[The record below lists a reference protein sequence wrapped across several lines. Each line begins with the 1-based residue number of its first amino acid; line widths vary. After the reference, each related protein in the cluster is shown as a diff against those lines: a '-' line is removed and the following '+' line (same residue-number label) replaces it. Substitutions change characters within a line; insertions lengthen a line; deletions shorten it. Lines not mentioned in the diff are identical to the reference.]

1 MNINILLVEDNLKLV
16 KYLKKMLTDEGYHVT
31 TESQGDK
38 AAYRIIREQPDLVIL
53 DIMLPG
59 MNGEQICETVRDE
72 YRGKILMLT
81 ALNTEQNEVTSL
93 KLGADDYVTKP
104 VKEEVLK
111 ARIAALLRRPNLIAE
126 SKKIQ
131 FDNLII
137 DLIKKNV
144 SYSGKIIDLSP
155 SEYELLTLLAKNADT
170 VLSRDNIVHALRGRE
185 YDGVD
190 RSIDLKISR
199 LRKMLGDDIHNPYRI
214 KTIYGKGYLFLSDSW
229 KDKW

>member
-16 KYLKKMLTDEGYHVT
+16 KYLKKMLTDEGYHVVS
-31 TESQGDK
+31 ESRGDS
-38 AAYRIIREQPDLVIL
+38 AAYRIVREQPDLVIL
-53 DIMLPG
+53 DITLPG

-111 ARIAALLRRPNLIAE
+111 ARIVALLRRPKLIAE
-126 SKKIQ
+126 PKKIQ
-131 FDNLII
+131 FDHLII
-137 DLIKKNV
+137 ELTKKNV
-144 SYSGKIIDLSP
+144 SYSGKPIDLSP

-170 VLSRDNIVHALRGRE
+170 VLSRDNIVYALRGRE

-199 LRKMLGDDIHNPYRI
+199 LRKMLGDNIDNPYRI
-214 KTIYGKGYLFLSDSW
+214 KTIYGKGYIFLSDAW
-229 KDKW
+229 NDK

>member
-1 MNINILLVEDNLKLV
+1 MNITILLVEDNLKLV
-16 KYLKKMLTDEGYHVT
+16 KYLKKMLINEGYHVT
-31 TESQGDK
+31 TEYRGDS
-38 AAYRIIREQPDLVIL
+38 AVYRIIKEKPDLVIL
-53 DIMLPG
+53 DIMLPE
-59 MNGEQICETVRDE
+59 MNGKQICETVRDE

-81 ALNTEQNEVTSL
+81 ALNTEQSEVTSL

-111 ARIAALLRRPNLIAE
+111 ARISALLRRPNLVEE

-131 FDNLII
+131 FDNLNI
-137 DLIKKNV
+137 DLIKKSI
-144 SYSGKIIDLSP
+144 SYCGKPIDLTP

-170 VLSRDNIVHALRGRE
+170 VLSRDNIAYALRGRE

-199 LRKMLGDDIHNPYRI
+199 LRKILGDDLDNPYRI
-214 KTIYGKGYLFLSDSW
+214 KTIYSKGYLFLSDSW
-229 KDKW
+229 KDK

>member
-1 MNINILLVEDNLKLV
+1 MNINILLVEDNSKLV
-16 KYLKKMLTDEGYHVT
+16 KYLKKMLTDEGYHVA
-31 TESQGDK
+31 TESRGDS

-81 ALNTEQNEVTSL
+81 ALNSEQNEVTSL

-111 ARIAALLRRPNLIAE
+111 ARIAALLRRPKLTVE
-126 SKKIQ
+126 PQKIQ

-137 DLIKKNV
+137 DLIKRNV
-144 SYSGKIIDLSP
+144 SYAGKLIDLSP
-155 SEYELLTLLAKNADT
+155 TEYELLTLLAKNADT
-170 VLSRDNIVHALRGRE
+170 VLSRDNIVYALRGRE

-199 LRKMLGDDIHNPYRI
+199 LRKMLGDNIENPYRI
-214 KTIYGKGYLFLSDSW
+214 KTIYGKGYLLLSDSW
-229 KDKW
+229 KDK

>member
-16 KYLKKMLTDEGYHVT
+16 KYLKKMLTEEGYHVA
-31 TESQGDK
+31 TESRGDS
-38 AAYRIIREQPDLVIL
+38 AAYRIIRDQPDLVIL

-59 MNGEQICETVRDE
+59 MNGEQICETVRDA

-104 VKEEVLK
+104 VKEEILK
-111 ARIAALLRRPNLIAE
+111 ARISALLRRPSLIAE
-126 SKKIQ
+126 FKKIQ

-137 DLIKKNV
+137 DLIKKSVRYCGNP
-144 SYSGKIIDLSP
+144 IDLSP
-155 SEYELLTLLAKNADT
+155 SEYELLALLAKNADT
-170 VLSRDNIVHALRGRE
+170 VLSRDNIDYALRGRE

-199 LRKMLGDDIHNPYRI
+199 LRKILGDDLENPYRI
-214 KTIYGKGYLFLSDSW
+214 KTIYGKGYLFLSDAW
-229 KDKW
+229 KDK

>member
-16 KYLKKMLTDEGYHVT
+16 KYLKKMLTDEGYHVV
-31 TESQGDK
+31 TESRGDS
-38 AAYRIIREQPDLVIL
+38 AAYRIVREQPDLVIL

-111 ARIAALLRRPNLIAE
+111 ARIAALLRRAKLIAE
-126 SKKIQ
+126 PKKIQ
-131 FDNLII
+131 FDHLII
-137 DLIKKNV
+137 ELIKKNV
-144 SYSGKIIDLSP
+144 SYSGKLIDLSP

-170 VLSRDNIVHALRGRE
+170 VLSRDNIVYALRGRE

-199 LRKMLGDDIHNPYRI
+199 LRKMLGDNVDNPYRI
-214 KTIYGKGYLFLSDSW
+214 KTIYGKGYIFLSDAW
-229 KDKW
+229 NDK

>member
-1 MNINILLVEDNLKLV
+1 MNINILLVEDNLKLA
-16 KYLKKMLTDEGYHVT
+16 KYLKKMLTDEGYHVA
-31 TESQGDK
+31 TESRGDS
-38 AAYRIIREQPDLVIL
+38 AAYRILREQPDLVIL

-59 MNGEQICETVRDE
+59 MNGEQICETVRDA

-111 ARIAALLRRPNLIAE
+111 ARIVALLRRPNLIVEA
-126 SKKIQ
+126 KKIQ
-131 FDNLII
+131 FDHLII
-137 DLIKKNV
+137 DLIKKSVRYCGNP
-144 SYSGKIIDLSP
+144 IDLSP
-155 SEYELLTLLAKNADT
+155 SEYELLALLAKNADT
-170 VLSRDNIVHALRGRE
+170 VLSRDNIDYALRGRE

-199 LRKMLGDDIHNPYRI
+199 LRKILGDDLDNPYRI
-214 KTIYGKGYLFLSDSW
+214 KTIYGKGYLFLSDAW
-229 KDKW
+229 KDK

>member
-1 MNINILLVEDNLKLV
+1 MNINILLVEDNSKLV
-16 KYLKKMLTDEGYHVT
+16 KYLKKMLTDEGYHVA
-31 TESQGDK
+31 TESRGDS

-59 MNGEQICETVRDE
+59 MNGEQFCETVRDE
-72 YRGKILMLT
+72 NRGKILMLT
-81 ALNTEQNEVTSL
+81 ALNSEQNEVTSL

-111 ARIAALLRRPNLIAE
+111 ARIAALLRRPKLTVE
-126 SKKIQ
+126 PQKIQ

-137 DLIKKNV
+137 DLIKRNV
-144 SYSGKIIDLSP
+144 SYAGKLIDLSP
-155 SEYELLTLLAKNADT
+155 TEYELLTLLAKNADT
-170 VLSRDNIVHALRGRE
+170 VLSRDNIVYALRGRE

-199 LRKMLGDDIHNPYRI
+199 LRKMLGDNIENPYRI
-214 KTIYGKGYLFLSDSW
+214 KTIYGKGYLLLSDSW
-229 KDKW
+229 KDK

>member
-1 MNINILLVEDNLKLV
+1 MNINILLVEDNPKLV
-16 KYLKKMLTDEGYHVT
+16 KYLKKMLTDEGYHVA
-31 TESQGDK
+31 TESRGDS
-38 AAYRIIREQPDLVIL
+38 AAYRIIREQPDLVLL

-59 MNGEQICETVRDE
+59 MNGEQICETVRDA

-111 ARIAALLRRPNLIAE
+111 ARITALLRRPSLIRE
-126 SKKIQ
+126 SKEIQ
-131 FDNLII
+131 FDNLLI
-137 DLIKKNV
+137 DLIKKSV
-144 SYSGKIIDLSP
+144 SYCGKPIDLSP
-155 SEYELLTLLAKNADT
+155 SEYELLALLAKNADI
-170 VLSRDNIVHALRGRE
+170 VLSRDNIDYALRGRE

-199 LRKMLGDDIHNPYRI
+199 LRKILGDDIDNPYRI

-229 KDKW
+229 KDK

>member
-16 KYLKKMLTDEGYHVT
+16 KYLKKMLAYEGYDVA
-31 TESQGDK
+31 TESRGDS
-38 AAYRIIREQPDLVIL
+38 ATYRIIREQPDLVIL

-59 MNGEQICETVRDE
+59 MNGEQICETVRDA

-111 ARIAALLRRPNLIAE
+111 ARIAALLRRPNLITE
-126 SKKIQ
+126 SKEIQ
-131 FDNLII
+131 FDNLVI
-137 DLIKKNV
+137 DLIKKSV
-144 SYSGKIIDLSP
+144 SYCGKSIDLSP
-155 SEYELLTLLAKNADT
+155 SEYELLALLAKNADT
-170 VLSRDNIVHALRGRE
+170 VLSRDNIDYALRGRE

-199 LRKMLGDDIHNPYRI
+199 LRKILGDDIDNPYRI
-214 KTIYGKGYLFLSDSW
+214 KTIYGKGYLFLSGSW
-229 KDKW
+229 KK

>member
-1 MNINILLVEDNLKLV
+1 MNINILLVEDNSKLV
-16 KYLKKMLTDEGYHVT
+16 KYLKKMLTDEGYHVA
-31 TESQGDK
+31 TESRGDS

-81 ALNTEQNEVTSL
+81 ALNSEQNEVTSL

-111 ARIAALLRRPNLIAE
+111 ARIAALLRRPKLTVE
-126 SKKIQ
+126 PQKIQ

-137 DLIKKNV
+137 DLIKRNV
-144 SYSGKIIDLSP
+144 SYSGKLIDLSP
-155 SEYELLTLLAKNADT
+155 TEYELLTLLAKNADT
-170 VLSRDNIVHALRGRE
+170 VLSRDNIVYALRGRE

-190 RSIDLKISR
+190 RSIDLKISK
-199 LRKMLGDDIHNPYRI
+199 LRKMLGDNIENPYRI
-214 KTIYGKGYLFLSDSW
+214 KTIYGKGYLLLSDSW
-229 KDKW
+229 KDK

>member
-1 MNINILLVEDNLKLV
+1 MNINILLVEDNSKLV
-16 KYLKKMLTDEGYHVT
+16 KYLKKMLTDEGYHVA
-31 TESQGDK
+31 TESRGDS
-38 AAYRIIREQPDLVIL
+38 AAYHIIREQPDLVIL

-81 ALNTEQNEVTSL
+81 ALNSEQNEVTSL

-111 ARIAALLRRPNLIAE
+111 ARIAALLRRPKLTVE
-126 SKKIQ
+126 PQKIQ

-137 DLIKKNV
+137 DLIKRNV
-144 SYSGKIIDLSP
+144 SYSGKLIDLSP
-155 SEYELLTLLAKNADT
+155 TEYELLTLLAKNADT
-170 VLSRDNIVHALRGRE
+170 VLSRDNIVYALRGRE

-199 LRKMLGDDIHNPYRI
+199 LRKMLGDNIENPYRI
-214 KTIYGKGYLFLSDSW
+214 KTIYGKGYLLLSDSW
-229 KDKW
+229 KDK

>member
-1 MNINILLVEDNLKLV
+1 MMNINILLVEDNLKLV
-16 KYLKKMLTDEGYHVT
+16 KYLKKMLTDEGYHVA
-31 TESQGDK
+31 TESRGDS

-59 MNGEQICETVRDE
+59 MNGEQVCETVRDV

-111 ARIAALLRRPNLIAE
+111 ARITALLRRPNLIAE
-126 SKKIQ
+126 PKEIQ
-131 FDNLII
+131 FDNLAIN
-137 DLIKKNV
+137 LIKKSV
-144 SYSGKIIDLSP
+144 SYCGKPIDLSP
-155 SEYELLTLLAKNADT
+155 SEYELLALLAKNADT
-170 VLSRDNIVHALRGRE
+170 VLSRDNIDYALRGRE

-199 LRKMLGDDIHNPYRI
+199 LRKILGDDLDNPYRI

-229 KDKW
+229 KK

>member
-16 KYLKKMLTDEGYHVT
+16 KYLKKMLADEGYHVA
-31 TESQGDK
+31 TESRGDS

-59 MNGEQICETVRDE
+59 MNGEQICQSVRDE

-81 ALNTEQNEVTSL
+81 ALNTEQNEVVGF

-111 ARIAALLRRPNLIAE
+111 ARIVALLRRPNLVVE
-126 SKKIQ
+126 PKKIQ
-131 FDNLII
+131 FDNLVI
-137 DLIKKNV
+137 DLIKKSV
-144 SYSGKIIDLSP
+144 SYSGEFIDLSP
-155 SEYELLTLLAKNADT
+155 SEYELLALLAKNADT
-170 VLSRDNIVHALRGRE
+170 VLSRDNIVYALRGRE

-199 LRKMLGDDIHNPYRI
+199 LRKILGDNIDNPYRI

>member
-16 KYLKKMLTDEGYHVT
+16 KYLKKMLTDEGYHLT
-31 TESQGDK
+31 TESRGDS
-38 AAYRIIREQPDLVIL
+38 AVYRIIREQPDLVIL

-93 KLGADDYVTKP
+93 KIGADDYVTKP

-111 ARIAALLRRPNLIAE
+111 ARIGALLRRPNLGLAP
-126 SKKIQ
+126 KKIQ

-137 DLIKKNV
+137 DLIKKSV
-144 SYSGKIIDLSP
+144 SYSGKLIALSP
-155 SEYELLTLLAKNADT
+155 SEYELLTLLAKNADI
-170 VLSRDNIVHALRGRE
+170 VLSRDNIIYALRGRE

-199 LRKMLGDDIHNPYRI
+199 LRKLLGDDIEDPYRI
-214 KTIYGKGYLFLSDSW
+214 KTIYGKGYLFLSESW
-229 KDKW
+229 NDKW